1 VIHAGISDVIIGN
14 NVTIGHGSM
23 VHCSRIGDNVIV
35 GMYTTL
41 MNFSEI
47 GDFCIIGAHSMV
59 KDNFKVPPR
68 SLAVGVP
75 VRIKRTLNSQEIEKI
90 ISASS
95 FYVDL
100 SRDFKKQGL

>member
-1 VIHAGISDVIIGN
+1 
-14 NVTIGHGSM
+14 
-23 VHCSRIGDNVIV
+23 
-35 GMYTTL
+35 
-41 MNFSEI
+41 
-47 GDFCIIGAHSMV
+47 V